1 MKNTLKNLMGII
13 RRHPCNY
20 IPKQCPKVD
29 RCICC
34 GDVIPEGRTVCW
46 KCEHEGG

>member
-1 MKNTLKNLMGII
+1 MMKIIKTLLERLKKPQTEIQAPA
-13 RRHPCNY
+13 HSA
-20 IPKQCPKVD
+20 D

-46 KCEHEGG
+46 KCEHEGE

>member
-1 MKNTLKNLMGII
+1 MKNILSRLF
-13 RRHPCNY
+13 RRKINRQQPEHNTNT
-20 IPKQCPKVD
+20 D

-46 KCEHEGG
+46 KCEHEGE